1 MRHLTVYARFI
12 TIIAVLSAV
21 FVAVMAYQIWVVR
34 STVIEEREVK
44 VLDIVETAKKIL
56 AYYDEKAK
64 AGKLQPAEARQLGFE
79 AIGAMR
85 WGPYA
90 DYIGIYGA
98 GKDNAGVTYVHS
110 NPKYINVN
118 RWDFK
123 DSHGRLLI
131 QDVVDALQMVIRD
144 LHHGPEFLIE
154 QDGERIIA
162 ELIEL
167 YR

>member
-1 MRHLTVYARFI
+1 MMKRPRPEIFSPAQ
-12 TIIAVLSAV
+12 A
-21 FVAVMAYQIWVVR
+21 QQ
-34 STVIEEREVK
+34 
-44 VLDIVETAKKIL
+44 L
-56 AYYDEKAK
+56 AFD
-64 AGKLQPAEARQLGFE
+64 

-131 QDVVDALQMVIRD
+131 
-144 LHHGPEFLIE
+144 
-154 QDGERIIA
+154 
-162 ELIEL
+162 
-167 YR
+167 

>member
-1 MRHLTVYARFI
+1 MKHLTVYARFI

-34 STVIEEREVK
+34 STVIEERQVK

-56 AYYDEKAK
+56 GYYDEKAK
-64 AGKLQPAEARQLGFE
+64 AGHVSPAEARQLAFD

-98 GKDNAGVTYVHS
+98 GQDNAGVTYVH
-110 NPKYINVN
+110 
-118 RWDFK
+118 
-123 DSHGRLLI
+123 
-131 QDVVDALQMVIRD
+131 
-144 LHHGPEFLIE
+144 
-154 QDGERIIA
+154 
-162 ELIEL
+162 
-167 YR
+167 